1 MKILFSFVIFA
12 FARSGCHGAALS
24 RYGTLEVFFFL
35 DSACEKSHVVVFF
48 HTCNF
53 ASALDEHESGQRL
66 SGKTYSSH
74 FP

>member
-1 MKILFSFVIFA
+1 MVMFLQGMAHWKF
-12 FARSGCHGAALS
+12 
-24 RYGTLEVFFFL
+24 FFFL

-53 ASALDEHESGQRL
+53 ASALDEHESGQRH